1 MRFSDIGSRPSY
13 HFYSHFRLASHAP
26 LPRLHVDGACS
37 CTGVVAMLAACTI
50 TPPPSLH
57 SILTIPSIT
66 RSGNLD
72 QYRVEVAHRVAERNP
87 SGMLHG
93 IPQAML
99 RSLVVVAF
107 TVDGSGRLVNA
118 SVTQHAATAKRKR
131 LAQRTLRSLPPPP
144 SRLLDGNG
152 RLELMEGWLF
162 NDDGHFQLQH
172 RVGAGAID
180 RLSGRRPRLPVR
192 GGAGYIFRNR
202 APSRRARSRAPPG
215 ICEPTTP
222 APGGGDIPSPSSTGG

>member
-1 MRFSDIGSRPSY
+1 MR
-13 HFYSHFRLASHAP
+13 P
-26 LPRLHVDGACS
+26 LPRLHVDRLRAVALV
-37 CTGVVAMLAACTI
+37 VVAMLAACTI

-93 IPQAML
+93 VPQAML

-118 SVTQHAATAKRKR
+118 SVYRSNGDSEAEA
-131 LAQRTLRSLPPPP
+131 LALASLRRSAPLPPPP

-152 RLELMEGWLF
+152 RLEMMEGWLF
-162 NDDGHFQLQH
+162 NDDGHFQLQST
-172 RVGAGAID
+172 ASAQAQSID
-180 RLSGRRPRLPVR
+180 
-192 GGAGYIFRNR
+192 
-202 APSRRARSRAPPG
+202 
-215 ICEPTTP
+215 
-222 APGGGDIPSPSSTGG
+222 

>member
-1 MRFSDIGSRPSY
+1 MR
-13 HFYSHFRLASHAP
+13 P
-26 LPRLHVDGACS
+26 LPRLHVDRLRAVALA
-37 CTGVVAMLAACTI
+37 VVAMLAACTI

-118 SVTQHAATAKRKR
+118 SVYRSNGDSEAEA
-131 LAQRTLRSLPPPP
+131 LASLRRSAPLPPPP

-162 NDDGHFQLQH
+162 NDDGHFQLQST
-172 RVGAGAID
+172 ASAQAQSID
-180 RLSGRRPRLPVR
+180 
-192 GGAGYIFRNR
+192 
-202 APSRRARSRAPPG
+202 
-215 ICEPTTP
+215 
-222 APGGGDIPSPSSTGG
+222 

>member
-1 MRFSDIGSRPSY
+1 MR
-13 HFYSHFRLASHAP
+13 P
-26 LPRLHVDGACS
+26 LPRLHVDRLRA
-37 CTGVVAMLAACTI
+37 VALAVAAMLAACTI

-72 QYRVEVAHRVAERNP
+72 QYRVEVAQRVAERNP

-93 IPQAML
+93 TPQAML

-118 SVTQHAATAKRKR
+118 SVYRSNGDSEAEA
-131 LAQRTLRSLPPPP
+131 LALASLRRSAPLPPPP

-162 NDDGHFQLQH
+162 NDDGHFQLQ
-172 RVGAGAID
+172 RTASAQAQSID
-180 RLSGRRPRLPVR
+180 
-192 GGAGYIFRNR
+192 
-202 APSRRARSRAPPG
+202 
-215 ICEPTTP
+215 
-222 APGGGDIPSPSSTGG
+222 